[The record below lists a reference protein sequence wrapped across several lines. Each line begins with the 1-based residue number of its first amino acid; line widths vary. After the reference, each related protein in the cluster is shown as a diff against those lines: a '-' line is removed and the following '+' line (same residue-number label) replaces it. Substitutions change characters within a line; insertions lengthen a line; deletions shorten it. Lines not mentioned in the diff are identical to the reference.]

1 MLPKLRSH
9 HCEIT
14 FAAPA
19 AATSASAPALGP
31 LPEWNLADLYP
42 AMDSAL
48 FAADIA
54 KATTECKAF
63 SDTYKGT
70 LTGLA
75 ADPTSG
81 GSLAEAV
88 KRYEALEE
96 LMERIMS
103 YASLVYSGDT
113 SDPARGKF
121 YGDAQEKITSASTDL
136 LFFELEL
143 NRPTTRSSIAS
154 PPLCSSASSPGP
166 AG

>member
-1 MLPKLRSH
+1 MFSKLPSPLSDVA
-9 HCEIT
+9 
-14 FAAPA
+14 FA
-19 AATSASAPALGP
+19 ASAPALGT

-42 AMDSAL
+42 AMDAPAFVS
-48 FAADIA
+48 DIA
-54 KATTECKAF
+54 KATSECKAF
-63 SDTYKGT
+63 SDAYRGKLAT
-70 LTGLA
+70 LAGDATAGE
-75 ADPTSG
+75 
-81 GSLAEAV
+81 SLAEAV
-88 KRYEALEE
+88 RRYEALEE

-154 PPLCSSASSPGP
+154 PPLCSGASSPGP